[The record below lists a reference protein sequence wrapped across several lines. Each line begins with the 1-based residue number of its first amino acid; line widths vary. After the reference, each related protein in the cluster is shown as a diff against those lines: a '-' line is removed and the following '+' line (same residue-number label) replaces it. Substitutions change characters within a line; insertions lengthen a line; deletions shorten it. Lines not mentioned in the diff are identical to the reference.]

1 MIEPQNFADWVGI
14 IGGFLMLCVI
24 VGIACWPLIKIV
36 LEEVTKNRH
45 KLAFWTG
52 VAIMA
57 AYGGTKPPTPPAPSI
72 EGIAMKID
80 RVWSNKV
87 QCSWQFEGEPEL
99 EGKRVT
105 VRVRNDKMNGWLTVF
120 EGDAETDRS
129 CTFAGCYIV
138 DDTQVQVM
146 VENAVMMANISLE
159 VAR

>member
-1 MIEPQNFADWVGI
+1 MVEPQNFAEWAGI
-14 IGGFLMLCVI
+14 IGGLLMLCVI
-24 VGIACWPLIKIV
+24 VGIACWPLIKCG
-36 LEEVTKNRH
+36 LEEVAKRRH

-52 VAIMA
+52 VAIMTV
-57 AYGGTKPPTPPAPSI
+57 YGGTKPPGPSV

-105 VRVRNDKMNGWLTVF
+105 VRVHNDKMNGWLTVF

-138 DDTQVQVM
+138 DDTEVQIM
-146 VENAVMMANISLE
+146 VENAVMVANISLE

>member
-1 MIEPQNFADWVGI
+1 MLEPQNFAEWVGI
-14 IGGFLMLCVI
+14 IGGLLMLCVI
-24 VGIACWPLIKIV
+24 VGIACWPLIKV
-36 LEEVTKNRH
+36 GLDEVAKRRH

-52 VAIMA
+52 VAIMTV
-57 AYGGTKPPTPPAPSI
+57 YGGTKPPEPSV

-105 VRVRNDKMNGWLTVF
+105 VRVHNDKMNGWLTVF

-138 DDTQVQVM
+138 DDTEVQIM
-146 VENAVMMANISLE
+146 VENAVMVANISLE

>member
-1 MIEPQNFADWVGI
+1 MPDPRNIVEWVGI
-14 IGGFLMLCVI
+14 IGALLMLCVI
-24 VGIACWPLIKIV
+24 AALVLWPVVKPLIGRKWAWFWIAVIV
-36 LEEVTKNRH
+36 AT
-45 KLAFWTG
+45 
-52 VAIMA
+52 
-57 AYGGTKPPTPPAPSI
+57 AYAGKKPPTPPGPTV

-105 VRVRNDKMNGWLTVF
+105 VRVHNDKMNGWLTVF

-138 DDTQVQVM
+138 DDTEVQIM